1 MNFNPLQFL
10 AWLSQR
16 FVTLRKVTEP
26 QVLQKLA
33 LRPFIASAAQ
43 QALTP
48 TPLKHVSE
56 LPMFP
61 DVFSFALTVLVALL
75 YSRTV
80 SVVRAADSMSMVE
93 VVSMSCV
100 EDVGTSSSIPSVL
113 PFTEPAVRLKNLSMP
128 VNDRDEGGMG
138 KELMT

>member
-1 MNFNPLQFL
+1 MDFNPLQFL

-16 FVTLRKVTEP
+16 FVTLPRVTEP

-56 LPMFP
+56 LQMFP
-61 DVFSFALTVLVALL
+61 DVFSSALTVLVALL

-80 SVVRAADSMSMVE
+80 SVVRAADSMEE

-100 EDVGTSSSIPSVL
+100 EYVGTSSSIPSVL